1 MFKIVFD
8 NITVTNEKL
17 SNFLRGLNTKM
28 SDQAFRIFSTQLN
41 LCCSAFLIFGN
52 QSFGFKVFKN
62 LSFKSYYTVK
72 FRLYSYQ
79 FNRLILM
86 KAKLS

>member
-17 SNFLRGLNTKM
+17 SNFLRGLNTTM

-52 QSFGFKVFKN
+52 QSFGFKVFKILSLSHIIQLN
-62 LSFKSYYTVK
+62 LDYI
-72 FRLYSYQ
+72 
-79 FNRLILM
+79 LISLTG
-86 KAKLS
+86 LF